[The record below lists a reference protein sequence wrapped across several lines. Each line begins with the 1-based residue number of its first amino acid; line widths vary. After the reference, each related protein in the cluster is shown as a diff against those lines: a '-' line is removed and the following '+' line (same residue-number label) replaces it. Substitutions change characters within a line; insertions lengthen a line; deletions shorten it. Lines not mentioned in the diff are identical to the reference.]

1 MSSNFIVVEVEVGEV
16 FEALRGTSKSL
27 KSIQKQS
34 LGIIAR
40 KGLKALKMRIKETIR
55 HPERSTG
62 ELQRAYRYKVRKDG
76 SEVNIFPKAKGGSR
90 IFPKAFMQNYGYE
103 KPKAF
108 VQYAE
113 NVIKNHDYENDLQ
126 KMVDKTLEKY
136 WG

>member
-1 MSSNFIVVEVEVGEV
+1 MSSNFIVVEAEVDEV
-16 FEALRGTSKSL
+16 IEALNGTSKSL

-55 HPERSTG
+55 HQERSTG

-76 SEVNIFPKAKGGSR
+76 SEVNIFPKAKSGSR

>member
-1 MSSNFIVVEVEVGEV
+1 MSSNFIVVEAEVDEV
-16 FEALRGTSKSL
+16 IEALSGTSKSL

-34 LGIIAR
+34 LGIIAK

-55 HPERSTG
+55 HSERSTG
-62 ELQRAYRYKVRKDG
+62 ELQRVYRYKVRKDG

-108 VQYAE
+108 IQYAE